1 MGCKGQRGY
10 IKTGASAAGLFRH
23 LQMKIMNK
31 TIIQFRNK
39 TVMNLHDHE
48 HVHLHG
54 PGDWASIII
63 AVIIV
68 MGITIAVAVVAC
80 LVSIEKP

>member
-1 MGCKGQRGY
+1 MGRKGQWGY
-10 IKTGASAAGLFRH
+10 IKTGAAAAGLFRH
-23 LQMKIMNK
+23 LQTKIMKK

-39 TVMNLHDHE
+39 TVTNLHDHE

-68 MGITIAVAVVAC
+68 TGIIIAVAVVAC

>member
-1 MGCKGQRGY
+1 MG
-10 IKTGASAAGLFRH
+10 
-23 LQMKIMNK
+23 IMNK
-31 TIIQFRNK
+31 TIIQYRNK

-63 AVIIV
+63 ALIV
-68 MGITIAVAVVAC
+68 VLGFIVAVTVAAC
-80 LVSIEKP
+80 VVRIP